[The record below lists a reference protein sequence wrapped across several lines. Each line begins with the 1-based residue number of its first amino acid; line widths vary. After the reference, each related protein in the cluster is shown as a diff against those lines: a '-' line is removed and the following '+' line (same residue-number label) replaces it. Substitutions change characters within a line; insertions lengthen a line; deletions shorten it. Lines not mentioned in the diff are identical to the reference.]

1 MSTSRLAGRFPPV
14 QGSRATM
21 GGRTLWERLER
32 FSPRQ
37 GWVTFALLVAP
48 LLVVAESV
56 TAADWV
62 ETPGLT
68 RVLLLGSIVGLAL
81 ARVKGPAALL
91 HLLALAIGFAV
102 VVWYTSSLIEGQPLV
117 ERVQEMWRRLQ
128 VWYEAASS
136 GGISTDLIPFTVG
149 ILASGWLLGYFSAW
163 FVFRSSNV
171 WVALVLAGVAML
183 TNLSFLPDKFTFRFF
198 IFMFFAMLL
207 VVWISVFQRHEGWRK
222 GGIQFDSFGR
232 WSVLHATVWFSVAVM
247 LIAFLLP
254 MNATKVRSMSKI
266 WNKGR
271 APVERLEDEF
281 ARLFS
286 PIPARKNLSGRFFG
300 TTLPFLGTISFDGE
314 VVFWADSTHPS
325 YWLSQTYSEYTSKG
339 WIAGKSEPLKFGPN
353 TLPPP
358 HGDMLKREPVDQS
371 IQISFTT
378 SDFLSGGNLDQ
389 VSRKAELKTL
399 APKEF
404 EIDLRDSSND
414 HLLGEDIGRLAGEL
428 RVMLDPPPD
437 EFIESYISR
446 ILPSD
451 LVLMSVTHNSEAKD
465 RSVLEKITLA
475 RKAPVTP
482 EVVSWKFTER
492 LQPDQVYSMVSFVS
506 TASDDDLRKAGTEY
520 SGFIRDH
527 YLQLP
532 DTLPQRVQ
540 DLGRQ
545 LTREAE
551 TPLDKARAI
560 EEYLRGPDFTYSQK
574 INIPPEGSDG
584 VDYFLLETKIGYSDY
599 FASSMTVMLRA
610 VGVPARM
617 AAGYAPGEVDPK
629 SGRTFVRDSDSHGWM
644 QVYFPNYGWIDFE
657 PTPKWPV
664 SQRVGAADADSEADL
679 SFLGDSIEEF
689 RDAED
694 IFEALD
700 PVESAEAS
708 AGEVAAFRFGK
719 LAVLVGAALG
729 GVASLWFVL
738 YTVWNRGLAG
748 ATSGERAYTKMS
760 RLGALAGVRRRGYQT
775 PLEYGEVLG
784 GVIPSIA
791 STSRRIGW
799 AFAGDR
805 YGGRGPV
812 EEDQEGLEQA
822 WRSIRGSLV
831 ARALRRLIPKGGR
844 PQE

>member
-1 MSTSRLAGRFPPV
+1 MSTSRVAGSLPPV
-14 QGSRATM
+14 QESRAAM
-21 GGRTLWERLER
+21 DRPMLSDWLER
-32 FSPRQ
+32 FSPSQ
-37 GWVTFALLVAP
+37 GWVTFALLVAT
-48 LLVVAESV
+48 LLVAAESV

-62 ETPGLT
+62 ETPGLI
-68 RVLLLGSIVGLAL
+68 RVLLLGTIAGLAL
-81 ARVKGPAALL
+81 AKVRGPAALL

-128 VWYEAASS
+128 VWYEAAGS

-149 ILASGWLLGYFSAW
+149 LLATSWLLGYFSAW
-163 FVFRSSNV
+163 FLFRSSNV
-171 WVALVLAGVAML
+171 WVAVVLAGVAML

-198 IFMFFAMLL
+198 VFMFFAMLL
-207 VVWISVFQRHEGWRK
+207 VAWISVFQRHEGWRK
-222 GGIQFDSFGR
+222 GGIRFDPFGR

-247 LIAFLLP
+247 LMAFLLP
-254 MNATKVRSMSKI
+254 MNAAKIRPVSKI

-300 TTLPFLGTISFDGE
+300 TTLPFLGKISFDGE
-314 VVFWADSTHPS
+314 VVFWADSTYPS

-339 WIAGKSEPLKFGPN
+339 WIAGKTEPVKFGPN
-353 TLPPP
+353 ILAPP

-389 VSRKAELKTL
+389 VSRNAELETL

-404 EIDLRDSSND
+404 EIDLSDSSND
-414 HLLGEDIGRLAGEL
+414 HLLGADLGRLAEEL
-428 RVMLDPPPD
+428 RLKLNPAPD
-437 EFIESYISR
+437 RFIESYISR

-451 LVLMSVTHNSEAKD
+451 LVLMSVTPNSEAKD
-465 RSVLEKITLA
+465 RTVLEKVTLA

-492 LQPDQVYSMVSFVS
+492 LQRDQGYSMVSFVS

-532 DTLPQRVQ
+532 ATLPQRVRN
-540 DLGRQ
+540 LGQQ

-574 INIPPEGSDG
+574 IDIPPEESDG
-584 VDYFLLETKIGYSDY
+584 VDYFLMETKIGYSDY

-617 AAGYAPGEVDPK
+617 AAGYAPGEIDPE
-629 SGRTFVRDSDSHGWM
+629 SGRRFVRDSDSHGWM
-644 QVYFPNYGWIDFE
+644 QVYFPKYGWIDFE

-664 SQRVGAADADSEADL
+664 SQRVVAADAGSEL
-679 SFLGDSIEEF
+679 EVGPVGDPFEEF
-689 RDAED
+689 PEAED
-694 IFEALD
+694 LFDVPLPEEFGD
-700 PVESAEAS
+700 GFAS
-708 AGEVAAFRFGK
+708 GDAPLRNGK
-719 LAVLVGAALG
+719 LATLIGAALG

-738 YTVWNRGLAG
+738 YMVWNRGLDG
-748 ATSGERAYTKMS
+748 ATSGERAYTKMN

-791 STSRRIGW
+791 PTAKRIGW

-805 YGGRGPV
+805 YGNRGPV

-831 ARALRRLIPKGGR
+831 ARVLRRLIPKGGR
-844 PQE
+844 PRG